1 MLDPATGQLLNEC
14 NGPTADG
21 RCPVADGPPYICAGL
36 HLVGVGGAPTQDV
49 ALTVVSMEP
58 GRCPLVSGESQ

>member
-21 RCPVADGPPYICAGL
+21 RCPVADRPPYICAGL
-36 HLVGVGGAPTQDV
+36 RLIGVGGALSQEV
-49 ALTVVSMEP
+49 WLTVVRMES
-58 GRCPLVSGESQ
+58 GRCPLVSGKSQ